1 MVLLLSYLPSRAHF
15 AIFDRITDSVLGVMK
30 SVVKDNSGTTD
41 FADTTDE
48 CCGLLPESVR
58 TPWNSAQ
65 LYGEPS
71 LPGHRGRA
79 LGATDFKNP
88 KAAPPFENQKQVM
101 PVGVAWAQI
110 KVFVVVTACICP

>member
-1 MVLLLSYLPSRAHF
+1 ME
-15 AIFDRITDSVLGVMK
+15 

-41 FADTTDE
+41 FTDTTDE
-48 CCGLLPESVR
+48 CCCLLPESTHLGIALR
-58 TPWNSAQ
+58 F
-65 LYGEPS
+65 YGEPS